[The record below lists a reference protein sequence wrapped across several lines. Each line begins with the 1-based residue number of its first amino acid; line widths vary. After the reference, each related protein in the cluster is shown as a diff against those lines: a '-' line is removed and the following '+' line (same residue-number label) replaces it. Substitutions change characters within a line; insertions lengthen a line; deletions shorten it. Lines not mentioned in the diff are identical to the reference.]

1 MRSAPR
7 ELVLDDD
14 DGPGSSGLPA
24 APGPGLRWA
33 PPGRAH
39 AVRRTWLDT
48 FDWRLY
54 RAGLILQQATAGGAT
69 EITLT
74 SADGSELARPLQARV
89 RWPALATAL
98 PPGPLRSRLAE
109 VAGVR
114 ALLPVARAVSSV
126 SEQRVVNADDKTV
139 AYVRLDRMPAAEGRP
154 AVLLTVSPLRGYQR
168 QADRVARALGANG
181 VIRCSRPAAAALE
194 RALAAAGRRPASY
207 TGKIEVVLDPGMP
220 AVAAV
225 AAILTA
231 LLDIVEANVP
241 GTLRDL
247 DTEFL
252 HDLRV
257 AVRRSRT
264 MVKLAGDVL
273 PCGMTGRFG
282 EDLRWLGSLTT
293 PVRDLDVY
301 LLGFDEMAGRLVAA
315 DPADLEPFRDRLA
328 LRRAA
333 ERKRLVSGLRSA
345 RFSRFVAEWRAA
357 LAAAPAA
364 PPAPAALPAPAGPAG
379 PPGPAAGRLAAARIS
394 RAHRRVLR
402 DGAALTGDSPPQD
415 LHDLRKRCK
424 ELRYLLEMFA
434 SLYDPA
440 GHRRVLRD
448 LRKLQDCLGEF
459 QDSQVQRE
467 EIGTLAGQMM
477 ASRSVPAATL
487 LAMGEVAATV
497 AARQARARA
506 EFAAAFAAFAS
517 PASRSRLRALV
528 AASGGAA
535 A

>member
-1 MRSAPR
+1 VRIASR
-7 ELVLDDD
+7 ELLLEDDN
-14 DGPGSSGLPA
+14 GPGSSGGLPA
-24 APGPGLRWA
+24 VPGPGLRWA
-33 PPGRAH
+33 APGRAH
-39 AVRRTWLDT
+39 AIRRTWLDT

-54 RAGLILQQATAGGAT
+54 RAGLILQQAAAGGVTEVVLTDADGT
-69 EITLT
+69 EI
-74 SADGSELARPLQARV
+74 AAARPLPAWV
-89 RWPALATAL
+89 RWPALAAAL
-98 PPGPLRSRLAE
+98 PQGPLRQRVAAA
-109 VAGVR
+109 AGVR
-114 ALLPVARAVSSV
+114 ALLPVARAISSV
-126 SEQRVVNADDKTV
+126 SEQRVVNADDKIV
-139 AYVRLDRMPAAEGRP
+139 ATVRLDRMPAAAARP
-154 AVLLTVSPLRGYQR
+154 AILLTVSPLRGYQR
-168 QADRVARALGANG
+168 EADRVARALRGSG
-181 VIRCSRPAAAALE
+181 MRCAGQPAAAALE
-194 RALAAAGRRPASY
+194 VALAAAGRRPASY
-207 TGKIEVVLDPGMP
+207 TGKVDVVLDPGMP
-220 AVAAV
+220 AGAAV

-231 LLDIVEANVP
+231 LLDIAEANVP

-264 MVKLAGDVL
+264 LVKLAGDVL
-273 PCGMTGRFG
+273 PCGTAGRFRA
-282 EDLRWLGSLTT
+282 DLRWLGNLTT

-301 LLGFDEMAGRLVAA
+301 LLGFDELTGRLVAA
-315 DPADLEPFRDRLA
+315 APADLQPFRDRLA

-333 ERKRLVSGLRSA
+333 ERRRLVSGLRSA
-345 RFSRFVAEWRAA
+345 RFSRFATQWRAA
-357 LAAAPAA
+357 LTGASGGLTVPAA
-364 PPAPAALPAPAGPAG
+364 PT
-379 PPGPAAGRLAAARIS
+379 AGRLAAARIS

-440 GHRRVLRD
+440 EYRGVLRD

-467 EIGTLAGQMM
+467 EIVTLAGQMM

-497 AARQARARA
+497 AARQGRARA
-506 EFAAAFAAFAS
+506 EFATAFAAFAS
-517 PASRSRLRALV
+517 PGSRSRLRALV
-528 AASGGAA
+528 AAPGGAA